1 MILVLNA
8 GSSSLKFSLYV
19 DDASGAVH
27 RRGQVEE
34 LLGAARF
41 VARDGQGAIVAE
53 RRWDGGTPGHAPLG
67 HDGAIAFLIDWL
79 RQDGGR
85 ELRACGHR
93 VVHGGRDFARPV
105 RIGPEILDK
114 MQALAPLAP
123 LHQPHNLACIR
134 AVERA
139 MPGLPQVAC
148 FDTAFHRTQPPE
160 AQHFAL
166 PRALT
171 EAGILRYG
179 FHGLSYEYIAEA
191 LADAAPALAG
201 GRTVVAHLGNGASL
215 CAMRAGRSVATT
227 MGFTPLDGLMMG
239 TRSGAID
246 PGVIFHLALRHARK
260 RLVRVQDLD
269 VAGEPAAAVGD
280 ETAPDAALDRGLAGH
295 RGLDLDHADIPE
307 PGVVGRLA
315 AQLLQVGDLEVV
327 ACLAAEVGADAD
339 HEVLLAPRRLGRLG
353 LARLRHPFL
362 VECLQALAHRQ
373 LVRLGART
381 GAEPQ
386 RQDQRQGAAQA
397 KGRTKHGRGA
407 ARSAGLS
414 CRPAAPPGPGS

>member
-246 PGVIFHLALRHARK
+246 PGVIFHLVRQSGRTLGEVERMLTNESGLLGVSGLSSDMRTLRAKAATEPHAAEALALFAYRI
-260 RLVRVQDLD
+260 VREIGSL
-269 VAGEPAAAVGD
+269 AAALGGLDGLVF
-280 ETAPDAALDRGLAGH
+280 TAGIGENDADLRAEVVSQLGWL
-295 RGLDLDHADIPE
+295 GLDLDPAANARAAGARAAVRITRDGAPGAWVIPTDE
-307 PGVVGRLA
+307 ERMI
-315 AQLLQVGDLEVV
+315 
-327 ACLAAEVGADAD
+327 
-339 HEVLLAPRRLGRLG
+339 
-353 LARLRHPFL
+353 LRHTR
-362 VECLQALAHRQ
+362 AA
-373 LVRLGART
+373 LGA
-381 GAEPQ
+381 
-386 RQDQRQGAAQA
+386 
-397 KGRTKHGRGA
+397 
-407 ARSAGLS
+407 
-414 CRPAAPPGPGS
+414 